1 MHHAPVF
8 YLSENVGMMVIRMLM
23 MQMRWRRRQLQL
35 CVFVNVSQPEWLS
48 LSIYLAVCLSVE
60 LVTLQLLLLLLLML
74 MLEAYDALSVWH
86 VWHETT
92 GWWLSVAD
100 LWIRFLSVQDD
111 CLRSDDCVREPYCV
125 ADGRVVERTDL
136 DDLRSFTLCCLTD
149 VVALT

>member
-48 LSIYLAVCLSVE
+48 LSIYLSVCLSVE
-60 LVTLQLLLLLLLML
+60 LVTLQLLLLLLL